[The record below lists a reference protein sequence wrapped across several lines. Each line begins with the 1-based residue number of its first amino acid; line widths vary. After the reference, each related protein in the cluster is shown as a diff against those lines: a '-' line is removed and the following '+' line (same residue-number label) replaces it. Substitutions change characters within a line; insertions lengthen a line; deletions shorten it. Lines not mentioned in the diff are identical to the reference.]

1 MCILGYV
8 LQNILSFFFA
18 QPLHVLPELEKKI
31 KSTLSKNL
39 IYFNL
44 FSCWVPEEYL
54 CSSSS
59 AKCLIIRNSMF
70 FSTHC
75 IRYSSYEY
83 CSWQKKISRFYCRVL
98 QSSCIC
104 ISLSIVVVVAAVAA
118 AAAAVPPAS
127 SWDKPPQLR
136 ACVKNVKQSHF
147 IVEHV
152 FIKKSHFVLHLNLFA
167 SMTGVKSQRSLAKG
181 SRPQVST
188 RNFTQARWPSAAA
201 WENKKFFLHSS
212 HLLLFSNTALMI
224 F

>member
-136 ACVKNVKQSHF
+136 ACVKKCETKSFHCCASVYR
-147 IVEHV
+147 
-152 FIKKSHFVLHLNLFA
+152 KKCLFFTWISLPLWPVWSPNDLWPKDPGHRSQPGISRRPGGPLPLPKEKRKKMLHI
-167 SMTGVKSQRSLAKG
+167 SQ
-181 SRPQVST
+181 
-188 RNFTQARWPSAAA
+188 FWP
-201 WENKKFFLHSS
+201 
-212 HLLLFSNTALMI
+212 FSNTVL
-224 F
+224 